1 MASTSQTALEYLSNA
16 RVHLVGKLRN
26 HLVILENLYQKG
38 VLHDEEVNKIKTE
51 KDDYDKNRAL
61 LDSVIK
67 KGEASCYQLLR
78 ILYETRRRTLERP
91 GSDETTAKEFNL
103 HQWICC
109 FSFKEEAETDTNYLQ
124 GSRPCHRYQ
133 SKLKSKGNKLSRD
146 FWKASNKLFQNQ
158 NPDLSYTPLVLDTN
172 DRCSPSKIK
181 KYKTKKSKL
190 SRPKKLRAYI
200 PEDIPEI
207 SPTRLLK
214 MDKDILLVGKPG
226 TGKTA
231 LSHEMLRL
239 WSERDDKELDYMFYF
254 DMREMTN
261 IPLDMSLEDLLFNC
275 YSKPDEGRDEILE
288 DIERNS
294 ENVTIILDGVTD
306 LSSSV
311 MKKLVEKDLL
321 SHAKIIITCRP
332 DDEEDLCLEDWFRV
346 EVKGF
351 SEGTIK
357 TYLSKALGEDH
368 QEVLSNV
375 ELLTLSHVPM
385 YALMVA
391 ASFSSG
397 VSLQPKTVTE
407 IYINIVRFSLQM
419 NSNGTRMKNLNQF
432 IRTKRDEI
440 MSLAEAAFEATQR
453 KTVNLEGLSFEDS
466 CILSFR
472 KSLDVKVAL
481 TETMTVHA
489 FLHYTMQEFFAA
501 LWLLKNPEK
510 IREVFQQSLT
520 EEMKHMKHVIPFM
533 CQLLNEENPSLMS
546 CLVPDEKLVETQ
558 EWFFKEMID
567 TFFQKAHDSE
577 LYVDTL
583 FLCQCL
589 YESQSSEACIAFLDK
604 LNFHLDLSGE
614 NLDPHSCQAVAF
626 MVTQSK
632 ERKISLNL
640 KDVTVSE
647 QGMRQLLRCLQH
659 VKWCDSLPQQ
669 LWRVVLLSNGQTGYK
684 TLLDLCEN
692 QLHLSVVDKKM
703 LFENA
708 VKVMQRED
716 AKVTVCLHWVRGA
729 TVCQSLSDC
738 LLQALPKISNLRFD
752 PRSSYLPEQ
761 TRFLVNLFCAAAER
775 EQLTGEKMVELL
787 ASVCRYETFIIYYE
801 DDDED
806 DDDDTIKY
814 PLHFLLDLYS
824 QMKDC
829 ETKTGLSLLPSL
841 QSVFQSAPPVW
852 IIKLSEIQ
860 TSILLEVLKLQS
872 EKKPV
877 KLTDCSHGE
886 SEVRSFLQC
895 LPYISQLRFD
905 WSSDRPEQTR
915 FLVNLFCAAAERE
928 QLTGE
933 KMVELLASVCRY
945 ETFIIYYQDDDEDDD
960 DDHIKYRLDFLLDL
974 YFQMKD
980 CETKTGLSLLPSLQ
994 SVFQSAPPEWTID
1007 LSERKTSILLEVLKL
1022 QSEKKPVKLTDCS
1035 HGESEVRSFLQCLP
1049 YISQLRFDPQSSY
1062 LPEQTRFLVNLFCAA
1077 AEREQLTGEKMVELL
1092 ASVCRYETFPLEE
1105 TYMEDGDVLKYQ
1117 SHFLLDLYSQMKD
1130 CETKTGLSL
1139 LPSLQSVFQSAPPVW
1154 IIKLSEIQTSILLEV
1169 LKLQSEKKPV
1179 ELTDCSHGESEVRSF
1194 LQWLP
1199 YISKLRFYPQS
1210 SDLPEQT
1217 RFLVNLFCAAAER
1230 EQLTG
1235 EKMVELLASVCRYET
1250 FPFYGINKYQSDIL
1264 LDLYSQMKDC
1274 ETKTG
1279 LSLLPSLQSVFQS
1292 APPEWTIKLSEIQT
1306 SILLEVLKLQSE
1318 KKPVKLT
1325 DCSHGESEVRSFLQC
1340 LPYISQLRFD
1350 PQSSYLPEQTRFL
1363 VNLFCAAAEREQL
1376 TGEKMVELLASVCRY
1391 ETFPFCGID
1400 KYQSHFLLDLYSQM
1414 KDCETKTG
1422 LSLLPS
1428 LQSVFQSAPPE
1439 WTIDLSERKTSILL
1453 EVLKLQSEKKPVKLT
1468 DCSHG
1473 ESEVRSFLQCLP
1485 YISKLRFDPQ
1495 SSYLPEQTRFLV
1507 NLFCAAAEREQ
1518 LTGEKMVELL
1528 ASVCR
1533 YETFPLEET
1542 YMEDGDVFKYQ
1553 SHFLLDLYSQMKDCE
1568 TKTGLSL
1575 LPSLQSVFQSAPPVW
1590 IIKLSEIQTSILLEV
1605 LKLQS
1610 EKKPVKLTDCSHGES
1625 EVRSFLQW
1633 LPYIS
1638 QLSCDPGF
1646 FQIVCSS
1653 TPFRSRE
1660 EVQQLVSLLQ
1670 LLNFNLRLTGEL
1682 GRKTCSPVGR
1692 VLRLCGSKV
1701 DLILTAR
1708 KMSVRGASV
1717 LFRSTTQLHS
1727 LRLSNA
1733 VALFLSQWVRRG
1745 RVTFPLVVE
1754 ELSVVSTTAGA
1765 SKRALLKVG
1774 SSLASLLRFWTVRR
1788 LDLTKSRLPT
1798 QSLFSLLLHDAPLSV
1813 RLSEDVLQQLVFLL
1827 HEVQDQDLTLSFLK
1841 KVGGD
1846 LSSCRLKWE
1855 MLHYLLQQP
1864 SDQTITVNLKKNSFL
1879 QERAPQLLP
1888 FLHRMVLQRPRPSFV
1903 RTSIREISRALS
1915 SHMIPALLR
1924 SLDHVIDL
1932 NCTEL
1937 DSEDCAA
1944 LLFILRH
1951 SDGVKLKL
1959 LWSSIPAEG
1968 IQSILHLLHKVS
1980 DLSVDRKQLLSFIHC
1995 CAASDSQQ
2003 EAAAA
2008 LLRTLQHS
2016 VDLSCS
2022 SCVELA
2028 EEEQKEPLRVTAADC
2043 RAVSSILRHS
2053 SRDTQLHL
2061 RDCEVEDS
2069 GLDLLFPV
2077 LDRVRLRVSKT
2088 VLVQLLS
2095 LLTVGSERDTVRRA
2109 VSLCRALGGEL
2120 DLSHSTL
2127 DQRLCAALVLMLDYS
2142 EGLTELDLSHCQLTD
2157 LLLLQLITHLHKV
2170 KVLDL
2175 SHNQITDAST
2185 DQLLLLVSIN
2195 PSIGSVRLFN
2205 NNILNRTPY
2214 KDNRKF
2220 EMW

>member
-1340 LPYISQLRFD
+1340 LPYISQL
-1350 PQSSYLPEQTRFL
+1350 
-1363 VNLFCAAAEREQL
+1363 
-1376 TGEKMVELLASVCRY
+1376 
-1391 ETFPFCGID
+1391 
-1400 KYQSHFLLDLYSQM
+1400 
-1414 KDCETKTG
+1414 
-1422 LSLLPS
+1422 
-1428 LQSVFQSAPPE
+1428 
-1439 WTIDLSERKTSILL
+1439 
-1453 EVLKLQSEKKPVKLT
+1453 
-1468 DCSHG
+1468 
-1473 ESEVRSFLQCLP
+1473 
-1485 YISKLRFDPQ
+1485 
-1495 SSYLPEQTRFLV
+1495 
-1507 NLFCAAAEREQ
+1507 
-1518 LTGEKMVELL
+1518 
-1528 ASVCR
+1528 
-1533 YETFPLEET
+1533 
-1542 YMEDGDVFKYQ
+1542 
-1553 SHFLLDLYSQMKDCE
+1553 
-1568 TKTGLSL
+1568 
-1575 LPSLQSVFQSAPPVW
+1575 
-1590 IIKLSEIQTSILLEV
+1590 
-1605 LKLQS
+1605 
-1610 EKKPVKLTDCSHGES
+1610 
-1625 EVRSFLQW
+1625 
-1633 LPYIS
+1633 
-1638 QLSCDPGF
+1638 SCDPGF

-1888 FLHRMVLQRPRPSFV
+1888 FLHRMVLQRWRPRPSFV

>member
-1485 YISKLRFDPQ
+1485 YISKL
-1495 SSYLPEQTRFLV
+1495 
-1507 NLFCAAAEREQ
+1507 
-1518 LTGEKMVELL
+1518 
-1528 ASVCR
+1528 
-1533 YETFPLEET
+1533 
-1542 YMEDGDVFKYQ
+1542 
-1553 SHFLLDLYSQMKDCE
+1553 
-1568 TKTGLSL
+1568 
-1575 LPSLQSVFQSAPPVW
+1575 
-1590 IIKLSEIQTSILLEV
+1590 
-1605 LKLQS
+1605 
-1610 EKKPVKLTDCSHGES
+1610 
-1625 EVRSFLQW
+1625 
-1633 LPYIS
+1633 
-1638 QLSCDPGF
+1638 SCDPGF

-1888 FLHRMVLQRPRPSFV
+1888 FLHRMVLQRWRPRPSFV

>member
-738 LLQALPKISNLRFD
+738 LLQALPKISN
-752 PRSSYLPEQ
+752 
-761 TRFLVNLFCAAAER
+761 
-775 EQLTGEKMVELL
+775 
-787 ASVCRYETFIIYYE
+787 
-801 DDDED
+801 
-806 DDDDTIKY
+806 
-814 PLHFLLDLYS
+814 
-824 QMKDC
+824 
-829 ETKTGLSLLPSL
+829 
-841 QSVFQSAPPVW
+841 
-852 IIKLSEIQ
+852 
-860 TSILLEVLKLQS
+860 
-872 EKKPV
+872 
-877 KLTDCSHGE
+877 
-886 SEVRSFLQC
+886 
-895 LPYISQLRFD
+895 
-905 WSSDRPEQTR
+905 
-915 FLVNLFCAAAERE
+915 
-928 QLTGE
+928 
-933 KMVELLASVCRY
+933 
-945 ETFIIYYQDDDEDDD
+945 
-960 DDHIKYRLDFLLDL
+960 
-974 YFQMKD
+974 
-980 CETKTGLSLLPSLQ
+980 
-994 SVFQSAPPEWTID
+994 
-1007 LSERKTSILLEVLKL
+1007 
-1022 QSEKKPVKLTDCS
+1022 
-1035 HGESEVRSFLQCLP
+1035 
-1049 YISQLRFDPQSSY
+1049 LRFDPQSSY

-1888 FLHRMVLQRPRPSFV
+1888 FLHRMVLQRWRPRPSFV